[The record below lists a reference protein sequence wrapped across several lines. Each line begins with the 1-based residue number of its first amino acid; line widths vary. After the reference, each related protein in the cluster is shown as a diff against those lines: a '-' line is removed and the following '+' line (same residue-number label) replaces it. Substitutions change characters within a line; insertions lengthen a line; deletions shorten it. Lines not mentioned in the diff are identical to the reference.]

1 MYLHVMEHVQQIVLV
16 IVHLPA
22 KTHVVIIAQD
32 AAKGNALRPV
42 QIVALVIVLVVVRQA
57 ALQLVREHVLVDA
70 QVDVAVSVKEHVL
83 VVVAQDVV
91 EAVLGVLQPASQVV
105 SMVACEHVPTIV
117 LPVVQVVV
125 IQLAAERA

>member
-22 KTHVVIIAQD
+22 KTHVVIIAQE

-70 QVDVAVSVKEHVL
+70 QVDVAVAVKEHVL